1 MFVTK
6 SPFVCCPDPTT
17 CAAGG
22 RGKAPPESPPKPA
35 QKAAGLPRQPSGTLP
50 KGFGAPLAEKSPS
63 QTRACGSARQP
74 PRGKAA
80 AEPGGAERGS
90 AAGPGRAGCSPPIL
104 PLRRLLGPRGALPP
118 PHHGAEAIRPAAG
131 GGFMLLDAAAAASPP
146 LCVCVS
152 LGLGLA
158 EATEISSSP
167 SAPTPARAPA
177 PLRRSPR
184 GSPGPGCRR
193 CEPHRAAGRAPV
205 TGGPGGPAR
214 AGRRPGSP
222 PPAAPGWLRQQL
234 PAAFFCLFF
243 FFKSARP
250 PLLFFFFNGK
260 GDKLYRR
267 PLRLFSPLAS
277 TGTAQLPAMLR
288 PLGQAKK
295 F

>member
-1 MFVTK
+1 M
-6 SPFVCCPDPTT
+6 
-17 CAAGG
+17 
-22 RGKAPPESPPKPA
+22 R
-35 QKAAGLPRQPSGTLP
+35 R
-50 KGFGAPLAEKSPS
+50 
-63 QTRACGSARQP
+63 
-74 PRGKAA
+74 
-80 AEPGGAERGS
+80 
-90 AAGPGRAGCSPPIL
+90 
-104 PLRRLLGPRGALPP
+104 RRLL
-118 PHHGAEAIRPAAG
+118 
-131 GGFMLLDAAAAASPP
+131 LLS
-146 LCVCVS
+146 VCVSLS

-243 FFKSARP
+243 FLNQRD
-250 PLLFFFFNGK
+250 PLCCFFSSMGRATN
-260 GDKLYRR
+260 
-267 PLRLFSPLAS
+267 S
-277 TGTAQLPAMLR
+277 TGVRCGFFPPSPRRGPHNSRRCCDLLVKRKSFKIPFA
-288 PLGQAKK
+288 
-295 F
+295 